1 MVAGRALSNFC
12 CKVPVALVEPNRTES
27 TSWNGGPPVN
37 PRPLIKT
44 VCPPDA
50 DPELGLN
57 PSKKHVTY
65 SKQDGLVREV
75 TLPPEKLSVILTKP
89 VIKEI
94 GVVAVTVCALTTT
107 TSVAGNP
114 PTSTPLVSNRLV
126 PVIVIGV
133 PPVVKPLS
141 GLFPEMVGTGK
152 K

>member
-1 MVAGRALSNFC
+1 MFAGRALSNFC

-27 TSWNGGPPVN
+27 TSCTGGPPVN

-94 GVVAVTVCALTTT
+94 GVVAVTVCIHM
-107 TSVAGNP
+107 SVSPQQPSHHTHNAFLDQLHIP
-114 PTSTPLVSNRLV
+114 D
-126 PVIVIGV
+126 
-133 PPVVKPLS
+133 VV
-141 GLFPEMVGTGK
+141 
-152 K
+152 